1 LKPGTIP
8 PKPTS
13 HIPQGYSRPGQ
24 QKKEPTHPDVSVHK
38 LLIVLAVLLCII
50 VALGLVAV
58 VVMVKT
64 RRSAKNQ
71 EPHGDEENGTAQ
83 ELLQR
88 NNGERRDQNCIE
100 ERPQL
105 TNEDEGGAHV
115 PNDEEGSANVPPND
129 VEGCDRL
136 PNDADERVD
145 VQHNVESPVQESEL
159 PPTQPSP
166 SGLIEA

>member
-1 LKPGTIP
+1 
-8 PKPTS
+8 
-13 HIPQGYSRPGQ
+13 
-24 QKKEPTHPDVSVHK
+24 
-38 LLIVLAVLLCII
+38 
-50 VALGLVAV
+50 
-58 VVMVKT
+58 MVKT